1 MRRLSAIA
9 LALLLATAAAMA
21 QSSDVPVMGSSDTGG
36 EAAPAEAGKH
46 LTQILVLGDAIGGG
60 MGAGL
65 QRVSE
70 SDGNYQ
76 VSLRFNEESG
86 LARPEVYDWA
96 ATLPKILA
104 SNPYDVIVVM
114 IGANDRQ
121 PIRVGDTR
129 QAFGSESWV
138 DAYESS
144 IDALLDLLAKSGAK
158 VIWVSQPPMK
168 DPDYDEA
175 LKAISALQR
184 ERVEAHGMTF
194 LDIRPTLL
202 NPDGSFAETGKDD
215 DGNTVRFRSRDGV
228 SFFKAGNNRV
238 GRAVLAA
245 IEGDLD
251 ASPVQKA
258 VPGKVGKEQPQAQA
272 VPQVPLFGLAM
283 ADGSIYTVS
292 PEGVTANVM
301 LLAGGGLDPQSA
313 LKTLRSITP
322 EGSNAERLF
331 KLGEPAKAPRGR
343 ADDFSAPPPEAQSN

>member
-1 MRRLSAIA
+1 MRRLAA
-9 LALLLATAAAMA
+9 TVLALMLAAAAAMA
-21 QSSDVPVMGSSDTGG
+21 QSSDVPVTGSSGNDG
-36 EAAPAEAGKH
+36 EAASTEAGKR

-70 SDGNYQ
+70 ADGHYQ

-86 LARPEVYDWA
+86 LARPEVYDWV

-129 QAFGSESWV
+129 QLFGSESWV
-138 DAYESS
+138 DAYEAN

-168 DPDYDEA
+168 DSGYDEA

-194 LDIRPTLL
+194 LDIRPALL
-202 NPDGSFAETGKDD
+202 NPDGSFAENGKDN
-215 DGNTVRFRSRDGV
+215 DGNAVRLRSRDGV
-228 SFFKAGNNRV
+228 AFFKAGNNHV

-245 IEGDLD
+245 IEGETD
-251 ASPVQKA
+251 ALPMQKA
-258 VPGKVGKEQPQAQA
+258 GPGKVGKEQPQAQA
-272 VPQVPLFGLAM
+272 VPQVPLFGQAI
-283 ADGSIYTVS
+283 ADGGTYTVS

-301 LLAGGGLDPQSA
+301 LLASGGLDPQSA

-322 EGSNAERLF
+322 DGSNAERLF
-331 KLGEPAKAPRGR
+331 RLGEPARAPRGR
-343 ADDFSAPPPEAQSN
+343 VDDFSAPPPALQ